1 MARASKLTAEQKAE
15 IIRLNQEEK
24 APYGALAVRFG
35 VSTATIMRICRPDY
49 YERQKESNRKYQA
62 QNQAQ
67 IAEQKKLQTK
77 GYYLSFHVEN
87 DSEVI
92 SYLDNLDNTQDY
104 VRQKVLEDIDKQKNT
119 EGPEN

>member
-35 VSTATIMRICRPDY
+35 VSVATIMRICRPDY
-49 YERQKESNRKYQA
+49 YERQKESNRRYWV
-62 QNQAQ
+62 QNQAK

-92 SYLDNLDNTQDY
+92 CFLDKLDNTQDY
-104 VRQKVLEDIDKQKNT
+104 VRQKVLEDIDKQKNN